1 MRTALFSAAFG
12 WVCFGAFAAEPPAAN
27 PQADGLVAQLAS
39 RSFPEREAATK
50 ALFELGPAA
59 LPALRKALAENS
71 NAEVQDRA
79 AGLASKIQLASDA
92 MMLTRGKPVAF
103 DFRDRPLNAAVAE
116 LRTKLGIPL
125 NLHPGVK
132 DPARLI
138 TVKTDELPPW
148 QALEKFCAAVGLTE
162 QLTPDAKPE
171 ANPLTGRRPVRQ
183 LQPIEIYDGQQMGVQ
198 LLGRPGDVVVV
209 LIDGAS
215 SPPADR
221 RGGVRVSALPVR
233 YPGSGIDRNTGEIT
247 LHLDIAPQQG
257 LNWIATTEIR
267 IGKAT
272 AASGQELRAVWK
284 PDGLQRANPNSE
296 IELGFRVYDLETPI
310 PSLRTNPRVLP
321 VIFKT
326 GDGEFKSLRNLEG
339 LILGEIAQ
347 PNVPVIV
354 VDDIAG
360 SIGQSF
366 AGPGDSTLTLVS
378 MKIDVKSNST
388 TLVLRA
394 SGANQFAGRQFQRRP
409 AGNAEA
415 VLNFQSF
422 AKIRYTDADG
432 KAMPQPPIQMSSST
446 SDGIRDT
453 YEVTLR
459 FGSGGGK
466 TATQPAKLVLTG
478 TKMIPVSL
486 PFALKDVPLE

>member
-1 MRTALFSAAFG
+1 MRTALFSAAIGF
-12 WVCFGAFAAEPPAAN
+12 VCAVASGVEPPVVK

-39 RSFPEREAATK
+39 RSFDEREAATK

-59 LPALRKALAENS
+59 LPALRKALAENP
-71 NAEVQDRA
+71 NPEVQDRA
-79 AGLASKIQLASDA
+79 AGLASRIQHAA
-92 MMLTRGKPVAF
+92 AAATLTRGKPVAL

-138 TVKTDELPPW
+138 SVKSDELPPW

-171 ANPLTGRRPVRQ
+171 AKPQTGRRPVRQ
-183 LQPIEIYDGQQMGVQ
+183 RQLEIYDGNQMGVQ
-198 LLGRPGDVVVV
+198 LLGRPGDVAVI

-215 SPPADR
+215 GPPADR
-221 RGGVRVSALPVR
+221 RTGVRISALPMR

-247 LHLDIAPQQG
+247 LHVDVAPQQG

-272 AASGQELRAVWK
+272 SASGRELRAVWK
-284 PDGLQRANPNSE
+284 PYWLPLSSAYISDEVQLQTD
-296 IELGFRVYDLETPI
+296 ELALPVKPI
-310 PSLRTNPRVLP
+310 RTNPRVLP

-326 GDGEFKSLRNLEG
+326 GDGEVKSLWKLEG

-347 PNVPVIV
+347 ANVPVV
-354 VDDIAG
+354 SVDDIAG

-378 MKIDVKSNST
+378 MKSDKSSS

-394 SGANQFAGRQFQRRP
+394 SGSNQYAGRQFRQR

-415 VLNFQSF
+415 NLNFQSLN
-422 AKIRYTDADG
+422 KIRYSDSDG
-432 KAMPQPPIQMSSST
+432 KAMPQPLIQSSSST

-459 FGSGGGK
+459 FGTGNNK
-466 TATQPAKLVLTG
+466 VPPQPAKLELTG
-478 TKMIPVSL
+478 TKIISVSL
-486 PFALKDVPLE
+486 AFALKDVPLE

>member
-1 MRTALFSAAFG
+1 MRTALFSAA
-12 WVCFGAFAAEPPAAN
+12 VIALACAGAPATEPPVPN

-39 RSFPEREAATK
+39 RSFPEREVATK

-59 LPALRKALAENS
+59 LPALRKALAENP
-71 NAEVQDRA
+71 NPEVQDRA
-79 AGLASKIQLASDA
+79 AGLASKIQLAADA
-92 MMLTRGKPVAF
+92 ASLTRGKPVAL

-138 TVKTDELPPW
+138 TLKTDELPPW
-148 QALEKFCAAVGLTE
+148 QALEKFCDAVGLTE
-162 QLTPDAKPE
+162 QLTPDAKPDTK
-171 ANPLTGRRPVRQ
+171 PQTGRRPVRQ
-183 LQPIEIYDGQQMGVQ
+183 RQIEIYDGNQMGVQ
-198 LLGRPGDVVVV
+198 LLGRPGDVAVI

-221 RGGVRVSALPVR
+221 RGGVRISALPMR
-233 YPGSGIDRNTGEIT
+233 YPGSGTDRNTGEIT
-247 LHLDIAPQQG
+247 LHLDVAPQQG

-272 AASGQELRAVWK
+272 AQSGRELRAVWK
-284 PDGLQRANPNSE
+284 PDGSPFANPNVHE
-296 IELGFRVYDLETPI
+296 RLQLQIDDLEMSIKPI
-310 PSLRTNPRVLP
+310 RTNPRVLP
-321 VIFKT
+321 VTFKT
-326 GDGEFKSLRNLEG
+326 GDGELKSLRKLEG

-347 PNVPVIV
+347 ANVPVIS

-378 MKIDVKSNST
+378 MKSDAKST

-394 SGANQFAGRQFQRRP
+394 SGSNQYAGRQFRQR

-415 VLNFQSF
+415 NLNFQSF
-422 AKIRYTDADG
+422 VKIRYTDSDG
-432 KAMPQPPIQMSSST
+432 QAMTQPMMQSSSST
-446 SDGIRDT
+446 NDGIRDT
-453 YEVTLR
+453 YEVSLR
-459 FGSGGGK
+459 FGAGNTK
-466 TATQPAKLVLTG
+466 VPPQPAKLVLTG
-478 TKMIPVSL
+478 TKMLSVSV